1 LLLYSYRNNL
11 FSNRYKGFVRHGRQD
26 FSQFAFLGGHSS
38 VPTLF
43 LVAFQ
48 VVVSLKTPET
58 ERTGERWVGHF
69 DVLLDKMAPH
79 VVSSG
84 KSPWTTGTSE
94 MT

>member
-1 LLLYSYRNNL
+1 
-11 FSNRYKGFVRHGRQD
+11 VI
-26 FSQFAFLGGHSS
+26 
-38 VPTLF
+38 
-43 LVAFQ
+43 
-48 VVVSLKTPET
+48 VSLKTPET